1 MARSGG
7 STTAPQPDYRVGFGI
22 GSLLVGGAVA
32 LDFIG
37 FLLMLTGVG
46 EIVTEIIGIIGS
58 IGFWIIFFFLG
69 ANFFGKGTGTKVGIA
84 VVGSIIEMIP
94 FINGISPTFTIETV
108 SLIYVMRAE
117 DKKKAEDKAKASAV
131 EEKEKLSYQQAYGVA
146 RDKKI
151 LQQEAANDN
160 ETKIQQ
166 QAANDNETRLQEAA

>member
-46 EIVTEIIGIIGS
+46 EIVTEIIGFIGS
-58 IGFWIIFFFLG
+58 LGFWIIFFFLG

-94 FINGISPTFTIETV
+94 FINGLSPTFTIETV

-117 DKKKAEDKAKASAV
+117 DKKKAEDKAKASAG
-131 EEKEKLSYQQAYGVA
+131 KENERLSYQQAYQYA
-146 RDKKI
+146 RNQKV

-160 ETKIQQ
+160 EAELK
-166 QAANDNETRLQEAA
+166 EAA